1 MVFVSFFSR
10 GVKQHAEKVNQTGQA
25 EEERGARLTAE
36 FSFSFSISF
45 CCLGLANPKT
55 FIFQRKRHFRC
66 LFISEKK
73 EPSTAELPPLLRT
86 LLITSFKRNHF
97 FD

>member
-45 CCLGLANPKT
+45 CCLGLAKPKT

-73 EPSTAELPPLLRT
+73 EPSTAELPPLLMT
-86 LLITSFKRNHF
+86 LLITSIKRNHI